1 MHGSSPRLSLRVCG
15 APIGMGTPVDPLAAA
30 SGLYSQGQTLPHPA
44 GQARLLTD
52 ELDLPVAFHVVE
64 GNRNPRSLPVQ
75 HGKLTA
81 VGLPGK
87 GYDGFCYRK
96 KGETPLV
103 IEGTIPNRLHF
114 PKFLNSAKGPQ
125 RGVETRGTP
134 HFQQQHFY
142 VPRDALADSVLAE
155 RERCLPR
162 WGRMEPGVSAG
173 RTSPVP
179 HLPGYSA
186 EPPAYTGSVS
196 SYLGRGRVS
205 LCFLP
210 SFPFP
215 FSFPLQQNRK

>member
-1 MHGSSPRLSLRVCG
+1 
-15 APIGMGTPVDPLAAA
+15 MGTPVDLLAAA

-52 ELDLPVAFHVVE
+52 ELDLPIAFHVVE

-103 IEGTIPNRLHF
+103 IEGNIPNRLHF

-155 RERCLPR
+155 RERCLSPR
-162 WGRMEPGVSAG
+162 PAAVGPHGAWCQRGPDISGPTLAGVLSRAPGLHRVCVFLSG
-173 RTSPVP
+173 QGPGFTL
-179 HLPGYSA
+179 LPA
-186 EPPAYTGSVS
+186 F
-196 SYLGRGRVS
+196 LS
-205 LCFLP
+205 LPLLLP
-210 SFPFP
+210 SPAK
-215 FSFPLQQNRK
+215 QKIN